1 MATSVFCPECHKSL
15 PAGKQGQ
22 CPYCRGKRANAAHKP
37 SPPVSAKPEGGVAFA
52 VKVAVFALALVIVLG
67 VGIWGMVHTLRSKH
81 AAAEQPV
88 AVALPALPVL
98 NAPLRIAVANE
109 PVVER
114 LPMPAEVG
122 EPVAVELAP
131 MPALDEPVK
140 VELAPPPKLQTM
152 PLPKLSKLSELALQ
166 KQLFDA
172 KQFGLPESVRQPLV
186 SDYMQH
192 YRTASQLK
200 SGAVAVDPFTMLN
213 RFPKAIE
220 LQIRSVPRCQLGPK
234 EAATLGVL
242 ARKLHAYLDIIAPM
256 DNNGKRADPGHLRDQ
271 LRNERRGK
279 RPEWLRPEAIPAMVQ
294 ILMAQDAPFRLL
306 LVDMLAEID
315 SRSSTVALAER
326 AVFDLS
332 PEVRQAAIYALM
344 GRPKEHARKT
354 FVMAMRYPWPP
365 VAEHAAEALVAL
377 HDQEA
382 APLLVAQ
389 LGKPDPTAP
398 FATQRGASAYELVR
412 INHEKNCLLCHIPA
426 TGKGDPVVG
435 IDTFSSRPVA
445 SNDLVGNYGG
455 NPAAL
460 TASLGGGWSGLW
472 IRADVQFLHQDFSV
486 TFPVLPAFADE
497 KGLRF
502 DYTVHKRPLKP
513 AEVQEWKKHP
523 PAKDN
528 YKQRD
533 AVLFALRNLTG
544 RDVGNGTDAWLKL
557 YPNAIDEANGLQLAE
572 TIRWALPTQRDA
584 LLAKYRDSKQ
594 ECYTEALANAIPQL
608 SGKVQA
614 KVRETLVERLARH
627 SASVLGGLLEDDNE
641 DLRHAAA
648 LAVIRRA
655 DNEADEELLPQLI
668 TLLLDSDPEVAEG
681 AHKLLQRLTDQDF
694 GPGQDAVQEQRA
706 AAAAQWQAWLSRQ
719 GGE

>member
-1 MATSVFCPECHKSL
+1 VRNL
-15 PAGKQGQ
+15 
-22 CPYCRGKRANAAHKP
+22 
-37 SPPVSAKPEGGVAFA
+37 SPQVSAAPIGGAGFA
-52 VKVAVFALALVIVLG
+52 VKLAVYALALALVVG
-67 VGIWGMVHTLRSKH
+67 GGIWGAVHTLRSKH
-81 AAAEQPV
+81 AMQQPV
-88 AVALPALPVL
+88 AFTTPAMTEFAAPPAAALA
-98 NAPLRIAVANE
+98 IQ

-114 LPMPAEVG
+114 LPLPSEVAETI
-122 EPVAVELAP
+122 AIELAP

-140 VELAPPPKLQTM
+140 VELAPPPKLQM
-152 PLPKLSKLSELALQ
+152 AALPRLSKLSELALQ
-166 KQLFDA
+166 KQLIDM
-172 KQFGLPESVRQPLV
+172 KQFGLPDSVRQPLV
-186 SDYMQH
+186 SDYMQE
-192 YRTASQLK
+192 YRTAGQLK
-200 SGAVAVDPFTMLN
+200 SGAVPVDPFTLLN

-220 LQIRSVPRCQLGPK
+220 LQIRSLPRCLLGPR
-234 EAATLGVL
+234 EAANLGVL
-242 ARKLHAYLDIIAPM
+242 ARKLHAYLDLIAPM
-256 DNNGKRADPGHLRDQ
+256 DNNGKRADPGPLRQQ
-271 LRNERRGK
+271 LRSERRGN

-294 ILMAQDAPFRLL
+294 ILMAKDAPFRLL

-315 SRSSTVALAER
+315 SKSATIALAER

-344 GRPKEHARKT
+344 GRPKDHVRKT
-354 FVMAMRYPWPP
+354 FIMAMSYPWPP

-377 HDQEA
+377 HDEEA

-389 LGKPDPTAP
+389 LGKPDPAAP

-412 INHEKNCLLCHIPA
+412 IHHEKNCLLCHVPA
-426 TGKGDPVVG
+426 TGRGDPVVG

-472 IRADVQFLHQDFSV
+472 IRADVQFLHQDFAV
-486 TFPVLPAFADE
+486 TFPVLPAFGDDRA
-497 KGLRF
+497 LRYDF
-502 DYTVHKRPLKP
+502 TVRKRPLKP
-513 AEVQEWKKHP
+513 AEVQEWKKHS

-544 RDVGNGTDAWLKL
+544 KDVGNSTDAWLKL

-572 TIRWALPTQRDA
+572 TIRWALATQRDA

-608 SGKVQA
+608 TGKLQA
-614 KVRETLVERLARH
+614 KVRDTLVERLARH
-627 SASVLGGLLEDDNE
+627 SANILGGFLEDDNE

-655 DNEADEELLPQLI
+655 DKEADEELLPQLI

-681 AHKLLQRLTDQDF
+681 AHKVLQRLTDQDF

-719 GGE
+719 GSD

>member
-1 MATSVFCPECHKSL
+1 VKLAVYIS
-15 PAGKQGQ
+15 
-22 CPYCRGKRANAAHKP
+22 
-37 SPPVSAKPEGGVAFA
+37 AFA
-52 VKVAVFALALVIVLG
+52 IVLG
-67 VGIWGMVHTLRSKH
+67 VGIWGVVHTLRWKH
-81 AAAEQPV
+81 AVQPV
-88 AVALPALPVL
+88 AFTTPAMSVL
-98 NAPLRIAVANE
+98 DPIPAVAFANQ

-114 LPMPAEVG
+114 LPLPSEVTDTI
-122 EPVAVELAP
+122 AVELAP
-131 MPALDEPVK
+131 MPAFDEPAK
-140 VELAPPPKLQTM
+140 VELAPPPKLQKAA
-152 PLPKLSKLSELALQ
+152 LPKLDKLSELALQ
-166 KQLFDA
+166 KQLIEM
-172 KQFGLPESVRQPLV
+172 KQFGLPDSVRQPLV
-186 SDYMQH
+186 SDYMQQ
-192 YRTASQLK
+192 YRSAGQLK
-200 SGAVAVDPFTMLN
+200 SGIVPLDPFTLLN

-220 LQIRSVPRCQLGPK
+220 LQIRSVPRCQLGLK
-234 EAATLGVL
+234 EAITLGIL

-256 DNNGKRADPGHLRDQ
+256 DNNGKRADPGPLRQQ
-271 LRNERRGK
+271 LQTERRGK

-332 PEVRQAAIYALM
+332 PEVRQAAVYALM
-344 GRPKEHARKT
+344 GRPKEHSRKT
-354 FVMAMRYPWPP
+354 FIMATRYAWPP
-365 VAEHAAEALVAL
+365 VAEHAAEGLVAL
-377 HDQEA
+377 HDEEA

-389 LGKPDPTAP
+389 LGKPDPAAT

-412 INHEKNCLLCHIPA
+412 INHEKNCLLCHVPA

-445 SNDLVGNYGG
+445 SSDLVGNYGG

-472 IRADVQFLHQDFSV
+472 IRADVQFLHQDFAV
-486 TFPVLPAFADE
+486 TFPVLPAFGDDRA
-497 KGLRF
+497 LRYDF
-502 DYTVHKRPLKP
+502 TVRKRPLKP

-544 RDVGNGTDAWLKL
+544 KDVGNSTDAWLKL

-572 TIRWALPTQRDA
+572 TIRWALPQQRDA
-584 LLAKYRDSKQ
+584 LLARYRDSKQ
-594 ECYTEALANAIPQL
+594 ECYTEALANAIPL
-608 SGKVQA
+608 LTGKLQT

-627 SASVLGGLLEDDNE
+627 SANILGGLLEDDNE
-641 DLRHAAA
+641 DVRHAAA

-655 DNEADEELLPQLI
+655 DKEADHELLPELI
-668 TLLLDSDPEVAEG
+668 TLLLDSDAEVAEG

-694 GPGQDAVQEQRA
+694 GPGQDAVREQRA